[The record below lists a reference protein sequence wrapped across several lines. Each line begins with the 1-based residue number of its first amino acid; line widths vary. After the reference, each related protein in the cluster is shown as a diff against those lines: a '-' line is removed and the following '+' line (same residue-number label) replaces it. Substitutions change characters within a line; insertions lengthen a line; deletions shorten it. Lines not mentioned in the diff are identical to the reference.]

1 MSKTRAADDFSA
13 IRAAMNEPDAEVW
26 QDITVGAASV
36 MKANPDLPIVLPPT
50 VYRAAKERGILPEGA
65 IEDRPLSLTEEVAE
79 NTLPSDF
86 HRRLGRFF
94 IAKSVIE
101 GDPARV
107 LRSLRGV
114 ILIKVEMSWVSN
126 GLVCVGLSEHFEP
139 LSEGPSAPEYWWVDD
154 EGGGKWSPYPF

>member
-50 VYRAAKERGILPEGA
+50 VYRAAKERGILPE
-65 IEDRPLSLTEEVAE
+65 VAE

-114 ILIKVEMSWVSN
+114 IPVKVEMSWVGN

-139 LSEGPSAPEYWWVDD
+139 VPEGQTAPEYWWADD
-154 EGGGKWSPYPF
+154 EDGGKRSPCPF